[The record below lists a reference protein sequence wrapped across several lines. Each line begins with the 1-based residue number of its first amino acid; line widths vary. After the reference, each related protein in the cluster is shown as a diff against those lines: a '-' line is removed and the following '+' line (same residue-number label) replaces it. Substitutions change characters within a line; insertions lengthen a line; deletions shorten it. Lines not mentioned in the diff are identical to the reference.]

1 MSQQNIKQPESDK
14 DRENIETRAVL
25 LRLAK
30 ERGIKPAET
39 FEDLLGD
46 GGPEDETADD
56 MIRAIYGWRDEESN
70 SETRSYD

>member
-1 MSQQNIKQPESDK
+1 MSQQNIKQPESDEK
-14 DRENIETRAVL
+14 RENVETRAVL

-30 ERGIKPAET
+30 ERGIEPAET

-56 MIRAIYGWRDEESN
+56 MIRAIYGWRDEESTL
-70 SETRSYD
+70 ETRSYD